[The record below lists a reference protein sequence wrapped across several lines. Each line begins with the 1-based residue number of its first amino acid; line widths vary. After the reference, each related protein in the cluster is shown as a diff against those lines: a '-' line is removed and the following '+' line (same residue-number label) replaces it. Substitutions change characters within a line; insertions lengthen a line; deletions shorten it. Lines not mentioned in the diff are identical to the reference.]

1 MYVCMYGSREQKGE
15 GEDGGSGGNKGRW
28 VSRPQKSIGWEER
41 AKIICTV
48 RGQRGRAN
56 RGGGDSVRHRMRHGV
71 QRQ

>member
-1 MYVCMYGSREQKGE
+1 MVAAHKKGKERME
-15 GEDGGSGGNKGRW
+15 GVGETEGGG

-41 AKIICTV
+41 AKIICAV

-56 RGGGDSVRHRMRHGV
+56 RGWGRDRKRPGV